1 MIRLTKGFD
10 ELGREEIMDSLQ
22 ELRQLG
28 QSIWLDY
35 IRRDLIT
42 SGGLKRL
49 IQEDGVSGITS
60 NPTIFAKA
68 LSEDSDYDSV
78 IAQILRESPELD
90 SPALFEKIEI
100 EDLRMAADAL
110 CSVYDQSN
118 GDDGFVS
125 IEVSPKIAYDPDQ
138 SVSEARRLWAEVARP
153 NLMVKIPATHE
164 GLPAIEQLISEGINV
179 NVTLMFSVS
188 QYAEVAEAYLRGI
201 ERAPDPKRVRS
212 VASFFVSR
220 VDTAVD
226 KALEEVGTGEAL
238 ELRGKTA
245 IANAKLAYRRFR
257 AVFSGA
263 RFEKLKAGGV
273 HLQKPLWASTSTKNK
288 AYSDVMYI
296 EGLIGPDTINSMPP
310 ETLEAFRDHGRA
322 KVTLGEGEDE
332 AGQIVGKLVR
342 MGIILKSIGQELT
355 DEGVDK
361 FAKSYDELIQAL
373 DKKRS
378 VILQTLA
385 A

>member
-1 MIRLTKGFD
+1 
-10 ELGREEIMDSLQ
+10 MDSLQ

-42 SGGLKRL
+42 SGGLKRS

-188 QYAEVAEAYLRGI
+188 QYAAVAEAYLRGI

-238 ELRGKTA
+238 ELRGKTG

-257 AVFSGA
+257 AVFSGP
-263 RFEKLKAGGV
+263 RFETLKSRGV
-273 HLQKPLWASTSTKNK
+273 HLQKPLWASTKNK

-332 AGQIVGKLVR
+332 AGEIVGKLVR

>member
-1 MIRLTKGFD
+1 
-10 ELGREEIMDSLQ
+10 
-22 ELRQLG
+22 
-28 QSIWLDY
+28 
-35 IRRDLIT
+35 
-42 SGGLKRL
+42 
-49 IQEDGVSGITS
+49 V
-60 NPTIFAKA
+60 
-68 LSEDSDYDSV
+68 
-78 IAQILRESPELD
+78 
-90 SPALFEKIEI
+90 
-100 EDLRMAADAL
+100 
-110 CSVYDQSN
+110 
-118 GDDGFVS
+118 
-125 IEVSPKIAYDPDQ
+125 
-138 SVSEARRLWAEVARP
+138 
-153 NLMVKIPATHE
+153 
-164 GLPAIEQLISEGINV
+164 
-179 NVTLMFSVS
+179 
-188 QYAEVAEAYLRGI
+188 
-201 ERAPDPKRVRS
+201 RVRS

-226 KALEEVGTGEAL
+226 KALEEIGTREAL

-257 AVFSGA
+257 AVFSGQ
-263 RFEKLKAGGV
+263 RFENLRSRGA

-296 EGLIGPDTINSMPP
+296 ESLIGPDTINSVPP

-322 KVTLGEGEDE
+322 RVTLAEGEDE
-332 AGQIVGKLVR
+332 AGEIVGNLVR

-378 VILQTLA
+378 AILQTLA

>member
-1 MIRLTKGFD
+1 MI
-10 ELGREEIMDSLQ
+10 EEDS
-22 ELRQLG
+22 
-28 QSIWLDY
+28 
-35 IRRDLIT
+35 
-42 SGGLKRL
+42 
-49 IQEDGVSGITS
+49 VSGITS

-68 LSEDSDYDSV
+68 ICEDSDYDSV
-78 IAQILRESPELD
+78 IEQILRESPELD

-110 CSVYDQSN
+110 RPVYDQTD

-125 IEVSPKIAYDPDQ
+125 IEVSPKIAYDTDQ
-138 SVSEARRLWAEVARP
+138 SISEARRLRAEVARP
-153 NLMVKIPATHE
+153 NLMVKIPATYE
-164 GLPAIEQLISEGINV
+164 GFPAIEQLISEGINV

-188 QYAEVAEAYLRGI
+188 QYAQVAEAYLQGI
-201 ERAPDPKRVRS
+201 ERAPDPARVRS

-226 KALEEVGTGEAL
+226 KALEEVGTQEAL

-257 AVFSGA
+257 AAFSGP
-263 RFEKLKAGGV
+263 RFERLKARGV

-288 AYSDVMYI
+288 AYSDVVYVD
-296 EGLIGPDTINSMPP
+296 GLIGPDTINSMPP

-332 AGQIVGKLVR
+332 AGEIVGKLVR

-361 FAKSYDELIQAL
+361 FAKSYDELIQTL

>member
-1 MIRLTKGFD
+1 
-10 ELGREEIMDSLQ
+10 MDSLQ
-22 ELRQLG
+22 ELRQLR

-226 KALEEVGTGEAL
+226 KALEE
-238 ELRGKTA
+238 
-245 IANAKLAYRRFR
+245 
-257 AVFSGA
+257 
-263 RFEKLKAGGV
+263 GV

-332 AGQIVGKLVR
+332 AGEIVGKLVR

-378 VILQTLA
+378 VIFQTLA

>member
-1 MIRLTKGFD
+1 MN
-10 ELGREEIMDSLQ
+10 SLQ
-22 ELRQLG
+22 ELRRFG

-42 SGGLKRL
+42 SGRLKRL
-49 IQEDGVSGITS
+49 IEEDGVRGITS

-68 LSEDSDYDSV
+68 ISEDSDYDSA
-78 IAQILRESPELD
+78 IEHILRESPELG

-110 CSVYDQSN
+110 RPVYDQTS

-125 IEVSPKIAYDPDQ
+125 IEVSPRIAYDTDQ

-153 NLMVKIPATHE
+153 NLMVKIPATYE

-179 NVTLMFSVS
+179 NITLMFSVS
-188 QYAEVAEAYLRGI
+188 QYAQVAEAYLRGI
-201 ERAPDPKRVRS
+201 ERAADPRRVRS

-226 KALEEVGTGEAL
+226 KALDEVGTREAL

-245 IANAKLAYRRFR
+245 LANAKLAYRRFR
-257 AVFSGA
+257 AVFSSA
-263 RFEKLKAGGV
+263 RFETLKARGI

-288 AYSDVMYI
+288 AYTDVMYV
-296 EGLIGPDTINSMPP
+296 EGLIGSDTINSMPP
-310 ETLEAFRDHGRA
+310 ETLEAFRDHGRPRVA
-322 KVTLGEGEDE
+322 LGAGEDE
-332 AGQIVGKLVR
+332 AEEIVGKLAR

-373 DKKRS
+373 DKKRGA
-378 VILQTLA
+378 ILQTLA

>member
-1 MIRLTKGFD
+1 MN
-10 ELGREEIMDSLQ
+10 SLQ
-22 ELRQLG
+22 ELRRLG

-42 SGGLKRL
+42 SGELKRL
-49 IQEDGVSGITS
+49 IQEDGLRGITS

-68 LSEDSDYDSV
+68 ISEDSDYDSV
-78 IAQILRESPELD
+78 IAQILRESPEVDL
-90 SPALFEKIEI
+90 PALFEKIEI
-100 EDLRMAADAL
+100 EDLRMAADEL
-110 CSVYDQSN
+110 RPVYDQTN

-125 IEVSPKIAYDPDQ
+125 VEVSPRIGYDTDQ
-138 SVSEARRLWAEVARP
+138 SISEARRLWAEIARP
-153 NLMVKIPATHE
+153 NLMVKIPATYE

-188 QYAEVAEAYLRGI
+188 QYAQVAEAYLRGI
-201 ERAPDPKRVRS
+201 ERASDPGKVIS

-226 KALEEVGTGEAL
+226 KALEEVGTEEAL

-257 AVFSGA
+257 AVFSGP
-263 RFEKLKAGGV
+263 RFGKLKAHGV

-288 AYSDVMYI
+288 AYSDVMYV

-322 KVTLGEGEDE
+322 RVALGEGKDDAE
-332 AGQIVGKLVR
+332 IVGKLARV
-342 MGIILKSIGQELT
+342 GIILKSIGQELT

-361 FAKSYDELIQAL
+361 FAKSYDELIRAL
-373 DKKRS
+373 GKKRNA
-378 VILQTLA
+378 ILQTLA

>member
-1 MIRLTKGFD
+1 VIHFD
-10 ELGREEIMDSLQ
+10 ELGREEVMDSLH

-49 IQEDGVSGITS
+49 IQEDGLSGITS

-90 SPALFEKIEI
+90 SRALFEKIEI
-100 EDLRMAADAL
+100 EDLRMAADAFRP
-110 CSVYDQSN
+110 VYDQSN

-125 IEVSPKIAYDPDQ
+125 IEVSPKIAYDTDQ

-153 NLMVKIPATHE
+153 NLMVKIPATYE

-188 QYAEVAEAYLRGI
+188 QYAQVAEAYLRGI
-201 ERAPDPKRVRS
+201 QRAADPVRVRS

-226 KALEEVGTGEAL
+226 KALEEIGTREAL

-257 AVFSGA
+257 AVFSGQ
-263 RFEKLKAGGV
+263 RFENLRSRGA

-296 EGLIGPDTINSMPP
+296 ESLIGPDTINSVPP

-322 KVTLGEGEDE
+322 RVTLAEGEDE
-332 AGQIVGKLVR
+332 AGEIVGNLVR

-378 VILQTLA
+378 AILQTLA

>member
-1 MIRLTKGFD
+1 MMSKRG
-10 ELGREEIMDSLQ
+10 ERNVMNSLQ
-22 ELRQLG
+22 ELRRLG

-42 SGGLKRL
+42 SGDLKRL
-49 IQEDGVSGITS
+49 IQEDGLRGITS

-68 LSEDSDYDSV
+68 ISEDSDYDSV
-78 IAQILRESPELD
+78 IAQILRESPEVDL
-90 SPALFEKIEI
+90 PALFEKIEI
-100 EDLRMAADAL
+100 EDLRMAADEL
-110 CSVYDQSN
+110 RPVYDQTN

-125 IEVSPKIAYDPDQ
+125 IEVSPRIGYDTDQ
-138 SVSEARRLWAEVARP
+138 SISEARRLWAEIARP
-153 NLMVKIPATHE
+153 NLMVKIPATYE

-188 QYAEVAEAYLRGI
+188 QYAQVAEAYLRGI
-201 ERAPDPKRVRS
+201 ERASDPGKVIS

-226 KALEEVGTGEAL
+226 KALEEVGTEEAL

-257 AVFSGA
+257 AVFSGP
-263 RFEKLKAGGV
+263 RFGKLKAHGV

-288 AYSDVMYI
+288 AYSDVMYV

-322 KVTLGEGEDE
+322 RVALGEGKDDAE
-332 AGQIVGKLVR
+332 IVGKLARV
-342 MGIILKSIGQELT
+342 GIILKSIGQELT

-361 FAKSYDELIQAL
+361 FAKSYDELIRAL
-373 DKKRS
+373 GKKRNA
-378 VILQTLA
+378 ILQTLA